1 LSGERPASLLG
12 LTFGDP
18 RNDDVLSPDGA
29 PQTYLTYQFYA
40 NAVTLEDS
48 YFVSRTMTPSEE
60 LLWSHALQLLTA
72 IHAIHNAGEAVH
84 FLEASNVLL
93 TDRHT
98 VRLSSIG
105 LFDLAMMDAPKSVQQ
120 AQAEDLLALGRLLLC
135 IACQSPTA
143 ATPTAVNKS
152 MAYVCASFSSDLQH
166 LLLLLLSNPKGGY
179 PTVHDAVALCS
190 GRLATQMAQTQ
201 HYADSLQ
208 HELSKE
214 MENGRLLRLL
224 AKLSFVKDRPVLG
237 DDTQWG
243 EHADRYLL
251 RVFGDSVFHQ
261 VDDEGR
267 PVIDFAQLVLAL
279 NKLDVG
285 HPARVMLSGR
295 HDGSLLLV
303 SYRDL
308 KAVLD
313 KSFGEVVASVPDQGQ

>member
-1 LSGERPASLLG
+1 
-12 LTFGDP
+12 
-18 RNDDVLSPDGA
+18 
-29 PQTYLTYQFYA
+29 
-40 NAVTLEDS
+40 
-48 YFVSRTMTPSEE
+48 
-60 LLWSHALQLLTA
+60 
-72 IHAIHNAGEAVH
+72 
-84 FLEASNVLL
+84 
-93 TDRHT
+93 
-98 VRLSSIG
+98 
-105 LFDLAMMDAPKSVQQ
+105 
-120 AQAEDLLALGRLLLC
+120 
-135 IACQSPTA
+135 
-143 ATPTAVNKS
+143 
-152 MAYVCASFSSDLQH
+152 
-166 LLLLLLSNPKGGY
+166 
-179 PTVHDAVALCS
+179 
-190 GRLATQMAQTQ
+190 MAQTQ

-251 RVFGDSVFHQ
+251 RLFGDSVFHQ